1 MFKYAFT
8 LPDFQ
13 GTYIKCVSK
22 ENKESKTFSL
32 RNVDSSVITSCV
44 TLKALIKAQLKDD
57 IVKEFD
63 IGYQHNNSVVNIRNS
78 DDLLEVWS
86 NIRQG
91 KNISLWCDGLK
102 TSAAIR
108 HKRQAADVSDDDD
121 LEVARNPTVAKPKK
135 KKKKNEGA
143 ETEAVES
150 IVKKLKDLHRESG
163 YTPMQ
168 FRIWAEMHNG
178 GLHPSLDEP
187 PTTSMF
193 TRAGGG
199 QATKKKPSASAND
212 PLSQAISQL
221 AAALSPSVTPSSS
234 HASRGAAL
242 GASPAKL
249 IDNRTKC
256 YKQLSE
262 LSNLKE
268 SALLSNEEYYAER
281 EAIMDVLKKLS
292 A

>member
-1 MFKYAFT
+1 M
-8 LPDFQ
+8 
-13 GTYIKCVSK
+13 
-22 ENKESKTFSL
+22 
-32 RNVDSSVITSCV
+32 
-44 TLKALIKAQLKDD
+44 
-57 IVKEFD
+57 
-63 IGYQHNNSVVNIRNS
+63 
-78 DDLLEVWS
+78 
-86 NIRQG
+86 
-91 KNISLWCDGLK
+91 
-102 TSAAIR
+102 
-108 HKRQAADVSDDDD
+108 
-121 LEVARNPTVAKPKK
+121 
-135 KKKKNEGA
+135 
-143 ETEAVES
+143 
-150 IVKKLKDLHRESG
+150 KKLKDHHHESG

-199 QATKKKPSASAND
+199 QATKKKTSASAND

-221 AAALSPSVTPSSS
+221 AAALSPSITPSSS
-234 HASRGAAL
+234 HAGRGATL

-268 SALLSNEEYYAER
+268 SGLLSNEEYYAER